1 LRDTLPCCEEAG
13 TRFCFA
19 ADNFSNR
26 EGPATEREGT
36 ASTGAI
42 QAARITEIDGAVV
55 QVFHYGEDFA
65 ERAGGDQEPADGAI
79 RFDQFGAVWAAFRTG
94 AFGPKDIQKI

>member
-1 LRDTLPCCEEAG
+1 
-13 TRFCFA
+13 
-19 ADNFSNR
+19 
-26 EGPATEREGT
+26 
-36 ASTGAI
+36 
-42 QAARITEIDGAVV
+42 VV

-94 AFGPKDIQKI
+94 AFGPKDIPEI